1 MHNELVNYFDKNA
14 QENSVVRWTGHLDMA
29 LAIHVDLKQN
39 KKNLT
44 IQTAVS
50 QVVQKFQDVDH
61 DVWCKILYI
70 EYDKNVA
77 KFYICVMMKL
87 S

>member
-1 MHNELVNYFDKNA
+1 MHNVLVIRLVKNA
-14 QENSVVRWTGHLDMA
+14 KEKNVVRWTDHLDMTVA
-29 LAIHVDLKQN
+29 VPVDLKQS

-44 IQTAVS
+44 IQAAVGH
-50 QVVQKFQDVDH
+50 VVQKFQDVDP
-61 DVWCKILYI
+61 DLWCKILYI